1 MKLYFKQY
9 LQACT
14 VFWILFFFA
23 YLCNVF
29 IQFEFYNPFYWVY
42 DIPYDIN
49 SRKSFLW
56 LFFMI
61 ELFKILSV
69 FVRNQ

>member
-23 YLCNVF
+23 YLGNVF